1 MQELI
6 HNHRPEKPLKWLA
19 EFLGQ
24 RSREVEGERE
34 RGGEVKGDGLGI

>member
-6 HNHRPEKPLKWLA
+6 QNHRPEKPLRWLA

-24 RSREVEGERE
+24 RSREVEGER
-34 RGGEVKGDGLGI
+34 GGEVKGDGLVI